1 MHILVIMR
9 TESILIDIP
18 DKIKPY
24 IGEPDPGTRFFRN
37 QGNRMA
43 CAYWF
48 RRLCRAYPDNL
59 VSPGGVT
66 MFAPVSRAAVHKA
79 LKEGRLTGFA
89 FHEVEDR
96 KTIFGGTRAK
106 RKGPYIYIPV
116 AECMAWG
123 EQLTKQAASR
133 GISMEELEGPNP
145 DFHGSDLRLGPK
157 QFRKS
162 PPRKGRGMHNG

>member
-1 MHILVIMR
+1 MK
-9 TESILIDIP
+9 TESIIIDIP

-24 IGEPDPGTRFFRN
+24 IGEPDPGSRFFRN
-37 QGNRMA
+37 QGNRLA
-43 CAYWF
+43 SAYWY
-48 RRLCRAYPDNL
+48 RRLFRAYPDGL
-59 VSPGGVT
+59 VSPGGVM

-106 RKGPYIYIPV
+106 RKGPFIYIPV

-123 EQLTKQAASR
+123 EQLQKQAESR
-133 GISMEELEGPNP
+133 GINWEDLEGPNP
-145 DFHGSDLRLGPK
+145 DYEGGYLASGPK
-157 QFRKS
+157 AFRKS